1 MQQITLPTYKNN
13 VKMQAST
20 QLRDK
25 RILIVDDAASI
36 RMLIQALLLDAGYKK
51 VNQAEDGKYA
61 LQHLKKCHTDL
72 IICDWNM
79 PGMSGLELFNQMGK
93 DPELYNTGFIMLTSS
108 AEGEKVKEAINCGVT
123 SYILKPFK
131 PEALLQN
138 VANCLSE
145 ELDGKQ
151 SP

>member
-1 MQQITLPTYKNN
+1 MQQITIPTYKNN
-13 VKMQAST
+13 VKMQAPT
-20 QLRDK
+20 KLRNK

-51 VNQAEDGKYA
+51 VTQVEDGKYA
-61 LQHLKKCHTDL
+61 LQHLKKSHTDL

-93 DPELYNTGFIMLTSS
+93 DPELHNIGFIMLTSS
-108 AEGEKVKEAINCGVT
+108 AGGEKVKEAINCGVT

-131 PEALLQN
+131 PDALLQN
-138 VANCLSE
+138 VAKCLAE
-145 ELDGKQ
+145 IPDGRQ
-151 SP
+151 SL